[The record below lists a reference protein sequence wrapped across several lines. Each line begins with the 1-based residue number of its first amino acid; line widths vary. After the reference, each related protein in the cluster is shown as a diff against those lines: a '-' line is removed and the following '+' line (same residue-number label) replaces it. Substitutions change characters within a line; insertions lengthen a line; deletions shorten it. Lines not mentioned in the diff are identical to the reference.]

1 MTPEKLEK
9 LQMSKLLENEVVLK
23 EILEA
28 LSDQTREE
36 IPFVSV

>member
-1 MTPEKLEK
+1 VTPEKLEK